1 MLNKKFY
8 KHYVFL
14 EQINNLIEKNILKFN
29 NISIIIDIDHNN
41 NKNLEKESSII
52 QFAKKNK
59 IPFFFKNN
67 FQKCIRYKADGIFI
81 DSVNKCIIKPIL
93 LKKKFTIIGL
103 AHNQLE
109 YIQKLKQKC
118 IIIMLSPLF
127 YNEKYSIN
135 KILGILKFNNKA
147 INWKTRLC
155 ALGGIN
161 QENLKKITLTK
172 SEGIAFKKFV
182 IFPEIKKPA
191 YNLM

>member
-1 MLNKKFY
+1 MLNKIFY
-8 KHYVFL
+8 RHYIFL

-29 NISIIIDIDHNN
+29 NISIIIDLDHNN
-41 NKNLEKESSII
+41 NKNLEEENSII
-52 QFAKKNK
+52 QFAKKYK

-67 FQKCIRYKADGIFI
+67 FQKCIKYKADGIFI
-81 DSVNKCIIKPIL
+81 DSKNKSIIKPIL

-109 YIQKLKQKC
+109 YFQKLRQKC

-147 INWKTRLC
+147 LNWKTRVC

-161 QENLKKITLTK
+161 YKNLKKITLTK
-172 SEGIAFKKFV
+172 SEGMAFKRFLTHS
-182 IFPEIKKPA
+182 KK
-191 YNLM
+191 NLPTI

>member
-1 MLNKKFY
+1 MLNKKLY
-8 KHYVFL
+8 NNYVFL
-14 EQINNLIEKNILKFN
+14 SQINNLIKKNILKFN

-41 NKNLEKESSII
+41 NKNLENEISII

-67 FQKCIRYKADGIFI
+67 FQKCIKYKSDGIFI
-81 DSVNKCIIKPIL
+81 DAINKCISKPMI

-109 YIQKLKQKC
+109 YVQKVKQKC

-127 YNEKYSIN
+127 YNEKYSVN
-135 KILGILKFNNKA
+135 EILGILKFNNKA
-147 INWKTRLC
+147 LNWKIKLC

-161 QENLKKITLTK
+161 YENLKKIKLTR
-172 SEGIAFKKFV
+172 SEGIAFKNFINHPK
-182 IFPEIKKPA
+182 IKKPA

>member
-1 MLNKKFY
+1 MLNKIFY

-14 EQINNLIEKNILKFN
+14 EQINNLIEENILKFN
-29 NISIIIDIDHNN
+29 NISIIIDIDQNN
-41 NKNLEKESSII
+41 NKNLEKEISII
-52 QFAKKNK
+52 RFAKKNK

-67 FQKCIRYKADGIFI
+67 FQKSIKYKADGIFI
-81 DSVNKCIIKPIL
+81 DSKNKSIIKPIL

-135 KILGILKFNNKA
+135 KILEILKFNNIA
-147 INWKTRLC
+147 LNWKTRVC

-161 QENLKKITLTK
+161 YKNLRRISLTK
-172 SEGIAFKKFV
+172 SEGMAFKKFLTNSK
-182 IFPEIKKPA
+182 IK
-191 YNLM
+191 NLPTN

>member
-41 NKNLEKESSII
+41 NKNLEKEISII

-59 IPFFFKNN
+59 NPFFFKNN
-67 FQKCIRYKADGIFI
+67 FQKCIKYKADGIFI
-81 DSVNKCIIKPIL
+81 DSINKCIIKPIL
-93 LKKKFTIIGL
+93 LKKNFTIIGL

-147 INWKTRLC
+147 IIWKTRLC

-161 QENLKKITLTK
+161 QKNLKKVTLTK
-172 SEGIAFKKFV
+172 SEGIAFKRFLTHS
-182 IFPEIKKPA
+182 KK
-191 YNLM
+191 NLPTI

>member
-1 MLNKKFY
+1 MMKKIFY

-14 EQINNLIEKNILKFN
+14 EEINNLIKGNLVKFN
-29 NISIIIDIDHNN
+29 NINIIIDI
-41 NKNLEKESSII
+41 NKKDKKGLENQLSII
-52 QFAKKNK
+52 KFAKKNK
-59 IPFFFKNN
+59 IPFFLKNN
-67 FQKCIRYKADGIFI
+67 FQKCIKYKADGIFI
-81 DSVNKCIIKPIL
+81 DSKNKTIIKPIL

-109 YIQKLKQKC
+109 YFQKLNQKC

-147 INWKTRLC
+147 LNWKTRLC

-161 QENLKKITLTK
+161 YKNLKKITLTK
-172 SEGIAFKKFV
+172 SEGIAFKRFLNHS
-182 IFPEIKKPA
+182 KK
-191 YNLM
+191 NLPTI

>member
-1 MLNKKFY
+1 MLNKIFY

-14 EQINNLIEKNILKFN
+14 EQINDLIERNILKFN

-41 NKNLEKESSII
+41 NKNLEKEISII

-67 FQKCIRYKADGIFI
+67 FQKCIKYKADGIFI
-81 DSVNKCIIKPIL
+81 DSVNKCISKPYL
-93 LKKKFTIIGL
+93 LKKKFSIIGI

-109 YIQKLKQKC
+109 YVQKIRQKC
-118 IIIMLSPLF
+118 DMLMLSPLF
-127 YNEKYSIN
+127 YNKKYSVN

-147 INWKTRLC
+147 LNWKIKLC

-161 QENLKKITLTK
+161 YENLKKIRLTK
-172 SEGIAFKKFV
+172 SEGMAFKKF
-182 IFPEIKKPA
+182 ITYPKIKKPA

>member
-1 MLNKKFY
+1 MLNKIFY
-8 KHYVFL
+8 RHYVFL

-41 NKNLEKESSII
+41 NKNLEEENSII

-67 FQKCIRYKADGIFI
+67 FQKCIKYKANGIFI
-81 DSVNKCIIKPIL
+81 DSKNKSIIKPIL
-93 LKKKFTIIGL
+93 LKKKFTVIGL

-109 YIQKLKQKC
+109 YFQKLKQKC
-118 IIIMLSPLF
+118 ITIMLSPLF

-147 INWKTRLC
+147 LNWKTRLC

-161 QENLKKITLTK
+161 YKNLKKITLTK
-172 SEGIAFKKFV
+172 SEGIAFKRFLTHS
-182 IFPEIKKPA
+182 KK
-191 YNLM
+191 NLPTI